1 MQQVV
6 EHVPGDLRCTERRNP
21 EKKRMICPYC
31 NNSKCRVIDSRD
43 VGFTRRRRYFCKE
56 CGRRF
61 TTTEKVVKNRKG
73 TGYENK

>member
-1 MQQVV
+1 
-6 EHVPGDLRCTERRNP
+6 
-21 EKKRMICPYC
+21 MICPYC

-61 TTTEKVVKNRKG
+61 TTTENVVKNRKG